1 MAQAVREFQAA
12 LEEGAGRGELRRLR
26 ERVRGMCAAVE
37 AQLGGDAARHPVL
50 AAALAGVE
58 D

>member
-1 MAQAVREFQAA
+1 MKFGDFRRNFGQ
-12 LEEGAGRGELRRLR
+12 EGAGRGELRRLR

-50 AAALAGVE
+50 AAALAGVAV
-58 D
+58 